1 MSRSDPAYLPIADAL
16 RRRINQGEWAPGER
30 LPSRAKLAEE
40 YGAHPFAL
48 QRAQELLIAE
58 GLLEGRSGSGTFV
71 RLPTVRRRLLRSRH
85 LTLNSGMRFFAE
97 PDQFGRTDD
106 FESTSR
112 LNVPA
117 PPEIAARLG
126 IEEGEPTVHTS
137 YEFLVDRKPGQLAES
152 WEPMAITAASG
163 VQLPEFA
170 SHKHQG
176 VVKRMAALGVV
187 VDFAV
192 ESVRAGRAGA
202 DQALKLGICTGDLV
216 VLIERTYFDVDGR
229 AVETADFVIPDATWE
244 ISYELPV
251 ERP

>member
-1 MSRSDPAYLPIADAL
+1 MSRSDPAYVPIADDL

-30 LPSRAKLAEE
+30 LPSRAKLAET

-48 QRAQELLIAE
+48 QRAQERLIAE

-71 RLPTVRRRLLRSRH
+71 RLPTVRRRLLRSSH
-85 LTLNSGMRFFAE
+85 LALNTGMRFFAE
-97 PDQFGRTDD
+97 PDQLQPQDD

-112 LNVPA
+112 FLPA

-126 IEEGEPTVHTS
+126 IEEGADTVCTS

-152 WEPMAITAASG
+152 WEPAALTRRSG
-163 VQLPEFA
+163 AQLPEFGRR
-170 SHKHQG
+170 KHQG
-176 VVKRMAALGVV
+176 VVKRMAELGIV

-192 ESVRAGRAGA
+192 ETVRASRATA
-202 DQALKLGICTGDLV
+202 DQALKLGITTGDLV
-216 VLIERTYFDVDGR
+216 MLIERTYFDVDGR
-229 AVETADFVIPDATWE
+229 PVETADFVIPDAKWE